1 MHLNIIRI
9 KKMNL
14 TATINPS
21 ETVTNSHHIKILYD
35 ESLLA
40 QAHLTLDEIEDLE
53 GVLTDMMMLLTKYR
67 RKLQREEI

>member
-1 MHLNIIRI
+1 
-9 KKMNL
+9 MNL